1 MDIDDRESAMTTL
14 TAGKART
21 HEASR
26 TDWTPYLA
34 GAGIGVLS
42 WIVFAVANNPLG
54 ITTAISQLSG
64 AAAIPVIGAEGVS
77 ANSYW
82 KKTAPALDYGTLFL
96 LGTFL
101 GALVSAIMARS
112 FRLESVPAVWAERFG
127 GSVAKRYA
135 FAFIGG
141 IIAMYGARLANGCTS
156 GNGISG
162 GLQLALSGWVF
173 LAVMFATGLITTR
186 IMYGRFGG

>member
-1 MDIDDRESAMTTL
+1 MTAI
-14 TAGKART
+14 TAEKAAT
-21 HEASR
+21 QAR
-26 TDWTPYLA
+26 TDWTPYVM

-54 ITTAISQLSG
+54 ITTALSQLSG
-64 AAAIPVIGAEGVS
+64 AAAIPVIGAEGVA

-82 KKTAPALDYGTLFL
+82 KRTAPALDYGTLFL
-96 LGTFL
+96 VGTFL
-101 GALVSAIMARS
+101 GALLSALSSRS
-112 FRLESVPAVWAERFG
+112 FRIEHVPAVWAERFG
-127 GSVAKRYA
+127 GSVGKRYLWA
-135 FAFIGG
+135 FVGG

-173 LAVMFATGLITTR
+173 LVVMFAAGLATTR
-186 IMYGRFGG
+186 VMFGRFGA